1 MSTIFK
7 IFAIAFG
14 ILFLVSAALQYND
27 PDPLVW
33 MIIWSFA
40 GIISIAFALNRI
52 FFTVPLVAG
61 ILALVGFFY
70 TYPEKFEGFEIGAGD
85 IKNIEEA
92 REAFGLLIIAIVM
105 LVLALRGWT
114 VKKSKV

>member
-1 MSTIFK
+1 MNTFFK
-7 IFAIAFG
+7 VFAILFG
-14 ILFLVSAALQYND
+14 LLFLVSAGLQYND

-33 MIIWSFA
+33 IIIWGLA
-40 GIISIAFALNRI
+40 AIISIAFAFNRV
-52 FFTVPLVAG
+52 FFTVPLAAG
-61 ILALVGFFY
+61 IFSLIGFFY

-85 IKNIEEA
+85 IKNIEEG

-105 LVLALRGWT
+105 LLLALRGWM

>member
-1 MSTIFK
+1 MNKPFK
-7 IFAIAFG
+7 IIAVLFG
-14 ILFLVSAALQYND
+14 ILFIVSAALQYND

-33 MIIWSFA
+33 MIIWGFA
-40 GIISIAFALNRI
+40 GIIAIAFALNRVLY
-52 FFTVPLVAG
+52 TVPLAAG

-85 IKNIEEA
+85 IKNIEEG

-105 LVLALRGWT
+105 LVLALRGWMA
-114 VKKSKV
+114 KKSKV